1 MIAVAQRV
9 SAASVTA
16 AAATAGQIGPG
27 LLVLLGVAQG
37 DAPEDAAYI
46 ARKLANLRVFEQ
58 DGKMTQ
64 SVRDIGGSI
73 LVVSQFTLLGD
84 VRHGNRPDFMRAA
97 APDDAKALIDGCVE
111 ALREMGLPVQTGVF
125 GAHMEVS
132 SVNDGP
138 VTILLDSK
146 RGL

>member
-9 SAASVTA
+9 SAASVTVDA
-16 AAATAGQIGPG
+16 AMAGQIGPG

-46 ARKLANLRVFEQ
+46 ARKLANLRVFER

-73 LVVSQFTLLGD
+73 LAVSQFTLLGD
-84 VRHGNRPDFMRAA
+84 LRRGNRPDFMRAA
-97 APDDAKALIDGCVE
+97 APDDAKTLIDGCVE

-125 GAHMEVS
+125 GAHMEVY

-146 RGL
+146 RGF